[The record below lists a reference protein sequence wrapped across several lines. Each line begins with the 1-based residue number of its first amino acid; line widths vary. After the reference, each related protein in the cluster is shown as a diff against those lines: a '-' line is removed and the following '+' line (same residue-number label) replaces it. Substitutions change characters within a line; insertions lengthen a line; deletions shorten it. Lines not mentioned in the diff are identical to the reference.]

1 MSMKPQRLVLCVLVA
16 LAVVLVSSAAA
27 QRQSTSARIYVLDF
41 SPNWSPDGKRIVFA
55 RARGQVDPSTGR
67 CCLLNS
73 STFHVMSADGRS
85 LRRIRGDL
93 DFDPAWSPNG
103 KLIAFLRRGAP
114 ALRNRLFVMRLDGSG
129 ARAVRGVSLGAGA
142 PAWSP
147 SGKEIAFWRPGSGG
161 NRGAIYAVRP
171 DGSGLRRI
179 VADVDHGASWSRD
192 GKRLLFTR
200 ALDVYVAGADGSNV
214 RRLTRA
220 SPDSYYEP
228 TWSPDGR
235 RIVFRSELG
244 GLYVMRA
251 DGTGIRR
258 ITRTP
263 SQARPDL
270 SPAWSPEGQWIVF
283 AGYRRQADETR
294 IYRVAPSGRGLK
306 RLTTSPQR

>member
-1 MSMKPQRLVLCVLVA
+1 MKPQRLAICALAA

-27 QRQSTSARIYVLDF
+27 ERRIASARIYVQDF
-41 SPNWSPDGKRIVFA
+41 SPSWSPNGKRLIFA
-55 RARGQVDPSTGR
+55 RARGQVDPSNGE

-73 STFHVMSADGRS
+73 STLHVMGAGGGS
-85 LRRIRGDL
+85 LRRVRGDL

-114 ALRNRLFVMRLDGSG
+114 ALRNRLYVMRLDGSG

-147 SGKEIAFWRPGSGG
+147 SGREIAFWRPGSAG
-161 NRGAIYAVRP
+161 RGEIYAVRP
-171 DGSGLRRI
+171 DGSGLRKM
-179 VADVDHGASWSRD
+179 VADADYGASWSPD
-192 GKRLLFTR
+192 GKRLVFAR
-200 ALDVYVAGADGSNV
+200 AFDIYVVNANGSNV

-220 SPDSYYEP
+220 SGHAYYEP

-244 GLYVMRA
+244 VYVMRA

-258 ITRTP
+258 ITSAT
-263 SQARPDL
+263 SEVAQDI
-270 SPAWSPEGQWIVF
+270 SPVWSPRGNWIAF
-283 AGYRRQADETR
+283 AGFRRQSDEAR
-294 IYRVAPSGRGLK
+294 IFRVAPSGRGLK
-306 RLTTSPQR
+306 RLTTR